1 MEQTK
6 INKKS
11 FAYKMGTFIG
21 TILLLC
27 ATTVVVALTFKFLM
41 WLF

>member
-1 MEQTK
+1 MEHTK

-11 FAYKMGTFIG
+11 FAYKLGAFVGT
-21 TILLLC
+21 TLLLC
-27 ATTVVVALTFKFLM
+27 ATTIVVALTFKFLM